1 MFCDNCGTEVSE
13 NDKFCPNCGKPI
25 QVTTQQGADKV
36 SGKGV
41 SVGTIIGA
49 ILWCVIISFISL
61 MLGEGFLILV
71 NSSLVGLVVTV
82 IIIQVLDVLKVS
94 KSLVLRIPLSIVVW
108 FVSMGLYAN
117 VMDWAN
123 EDSKSMIAFFLVFF
137 APIWIVSF
145 VVIIAVAKSI
155 ANTNTDNQS
164 DVIIEQNMEGK

>member
-1 MFCDNCGTEVSE
+1 
-13 NDKFCPNCGKPI
+13 
-25 QVTTQQGADKV
+25 
-36 SGKGV
+36 
-41 SVGTIIGA
+41 
-49 ILWCVIISFISL
+49 